1 VGVGENIRRRQR
13 TKKQVPVPSICRGL
27 LLTTVLLPPPS
38 LGNVEAVQTTIAD
51 PIADPIVAVQT
62 SLGTV
67 EAVQTTIADRIVAV
81 QTSLGTASYWV

>member
-1 VGVGENIRRRQR
+1 VGENIRRRQR

-27 LLTTVLLPPPS
+27 LLTTVLLPPS

>member
-27 LLTTVLLPPPS
+27 LLTTVLLPPS